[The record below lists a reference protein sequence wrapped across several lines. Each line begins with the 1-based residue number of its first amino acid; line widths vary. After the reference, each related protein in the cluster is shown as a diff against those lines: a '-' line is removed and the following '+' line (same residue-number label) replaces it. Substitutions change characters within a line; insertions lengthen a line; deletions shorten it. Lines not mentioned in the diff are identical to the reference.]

1 MVRLKTLAL
10 FLCVVC
16 MLAACGSTTTARKP
30 GAVVTQQN
38 QVIPTSLLQ
47 GSSVGD
53 WPVFGYDPGHTGY
66 VDARV
71 QSRILKG
78 SLAWSR
84 KFAPIFSSAVAG
96 LGMVYIASTGG
107 YLYALSQSTGD
118 IAWRAEVGNY
128 LTDSTPALEGQTLFV
143 AAHGTTIKAL
153 NAQTGATY
161 WTFAL
166 AERIEAPPMVVGA
179 RVLVASR
186 TTLWTLN
193 ATNGTLLWKFHRGA
207 VGWPTTGVPAVAGGT
222 VYVGLGSGSSLWA
235 LNLTTGQTVWS
246 FDTGDRITSAPLVS
260 AGIVY
265 IATWHGEIF
274 ALDRAH
280 GNMLWV
286 YTLNGK
292 TKQSVIDGVGGS
304 MALAGGK
311 LYMGDYRGE
320 LICLDGHHGHLLW
333 RFATGA
339 QVLATPVVAAGYA
352 YFGSDDGY
360 FYALDI
366 QTGRPAWR
374 YTTGEVR
381 SSASLAGGHLFVGS
395 LNGAMYAFS

>member
-1 MVRLKTLAL
+1 VRLKTLAL
-10 FLCVVC
+10 FLCVIGI
-16 MLAACGSTTTARKP
+16 LAACSSTTTTRKP
-30 GAVVTQQN
+30 AAVLTQHN
-38 QVIPTSLLQ
+38 QVIPSALLQ
-47 GSSVGD
+47 GSSIGD

-66 VDARV
+66 VDALV
-71 QSRILKG
+71 QPRKLSG

-96 LGMVYIASTGG
+96 LGMVYIASTDG
-107 YLYALSQSTGD
+107 YLYALSQASGA
-118 IAWRAEVGNY
+118 ISWRAEVGNY

-143 AAHGTTIKAL
+143 AARGTTIEAL
-153 NAQTGATY
+153 NAQTGAVY
-161 WTFAL
+161 WTFAV
-166 AERIEAPPMVVGA
+166 AERIEAPPLVVGS

-193 ATNGTLLWKFHRGA
+193 ATDGSLLWKFHRGA
-207 VGWPTTGVPAVAGGT
+207 VGWPTTGVPAVAGDT

-235 LNLTTGQTVWS
+235 LNLTNGQIVWA

-260 AGIVY
+260 AGTVY

-274 ALDRAH
+274 ALDRAQ
-280 GNMLWV
+280 GTMLWV

-292 TKQSVIDGVGGS
+292 TKQSLIDGVGGS
-304 MALAGGK
+304 MALAGGN
-311 LYMGDYRGE
+311 LYVGDYRGE
-320 LICLDGHHGHLLW
+320 LICLDGQHGRLLW

-339 QVLATPVVAAGYA
+339 QVLATPVVAAGFV

-366 QTGRPAWR
+366 RTGRPAWR

-381 SSASLAGGHLFVGS
+381 SAASLAGGHLYVGS

>member
-1 MVRLKTLAL
+1 VL
-10 FLCVVC
+10 
-16 MLAACGSTTTARKP
+16 
-30 GAVVTQQN
+30 TQHN
-38 QVIPTSLLQ
+38 QVIPSALLQ
-47 GSSVGD
+47 GSSIGD

-66 VDARV
+66 VDALV
-71 QSRILKG
+71 QPRKLSG

-96 LGMVYIASTGG
+96 LGMVYIASTDG
-107 YLYALSQSTGD
+107 YLYALSQASGA
-118 IAWRAEVGNY
+118 ISWRAEVGNY

-143 AAHGTTIKAL
+143 AARGTTIEAL
-153 NAQTGATY
+153 NAQTGAVY
-161 WTFAL
+161 WTFAV
-166 AERIEAPPMVVGA
+166 AERIEAPPLVVGS

-193 ATNGTLLWKFHRGA
+193 ATDGSLLWKFHRGA
-207 VGWPTTGVPAVAGGT
+207 VGWPTTGVPAVAGDT

-235 LNLTTGQTVWS
+235 LNLTNGQIVWA

-260 AGIVY
+260 AGTVY

-274 ALDRAH
+274 ALDRAQ
-280 GNMLWV
+280 GTMLWV

-292 TKQSVIDGVGGS
+292 TKQSLIDGVGGS
-304 MALAGGK
+304 MALAGGN
-311 LYMGDYRGE
+311 LYVGDYRGE
-320 LICLDGHHGHLLW
+320 LICLDGQHGRLLW

-339 QVLATPVVAAGYA
+339 QVLATPVVAAGFV

-366 QTGRPAWR
+366 RTGRPAWR

-381 SSASLAGGHLFVGS
+381 SAASLAGGHLYVGS